1 MNKLRRRILDL
12 QISIYSR
19 YKDIWLYNHIQRNK
33 AYIYQESLRRQFR
46 KAEGVFFESDV
57 ITHDPQCI
65 SIGDGSY
72 FCHHAI
78 LTAWCEYQ
86 GQVFQPDIH
95 IGKRAYVGEYSHITA
110 INRISIG
117 DNLLTGRWVTIT
129 DNGHGDSDYESLLI
143 PPIDRQLCSK
153 GGITIGNNVWI
164 GDKATILAGVTIGDG
179 AIIAANAVV
188 TKDVPAYSI
197 AAGNPAKIIKQNVI
211 G

>member
-1 MNKLRRRILDL
+1 MNPIRKKILDFY
-12 QISIYSR
+12 ISWREWYEA
-19 YKDIWLYNHIQRNK
+19 KWLYRHIARNRD
-33 AYIYQESLRRQFR
+33 YIYKERLRKQFKR
-46 KAEGVFFESDV
+46 ADGVYFGSDI
-57 ITHDPQCI
+57 ITHDPHCI

-188 TKDVPAYSI
+188 TKDVSAYSI
-197 AAGNPAKIIKQNVI
+197 AAGNPAKIIKQNVM